1 MPRFVRLLV
10 VLLLMVPLLGPLGAW
25 AQNTAGYGDWQ
36 LHLPTNRPLHLADA
50 GNRVYVGTENAFFF
64 IDKILNSTQTLSSR
78 DGLSDVGVAALAYD
92 SVGRQTVV
100 VYRNN
105 NVDLLGDDG
114 RVRNLPDILRKSIQ
128 SDRTIY
134 QVVVSGRRAYLAAAF
149 GVVVLN
155 LDRVEVSDTYSAIG
169 PAGAAVRVYATA
181 VAHDTLFVA
190 TSAGLQVGRM
200 ADNLLDYRS
209 WVVYQPV
216 PVVAGGYEAYRQLAV
231 QGPYMYATVDGGG
244 TYTFRRAAN
253 AWQPVAAPYTF
264 RIRQLRSSLR
274 GLLLVGDA
282 YGVYRRD
289 AAGTFQLLSGLAGP
303 GDFVTDAVYSTR
315 DGSYYVANY
324 LAGVQRLRAGQ
335 APETFAANGPAT
347 GLAYSLLS
355 DAHTNTTDVFT
366 GGYSDRYAPFGSR
379 NGFYEY
385 TAGQWTNITS
395 AILPTASYP
404 DPLDVSRG
412 IRTADGTL
420 YVASYGTGLLEWK
433 GPGQFRSFTEGT
445 TGSPL
450 RRTIDPANP
459 SYLNVRV
466 TDLAADATGGVW
478 LVNQHRQ
485 VGTSGLFRF
494 DPAVAT
500 WSAIP
505 YFNGSQNLDRLTLD
519 NLGQVWAS
527 EARQG
532 GDGLWVVDPITNATR
547 KFSLATD
554 PATGS
559 SVVLPGIY
567 DVVNDRAGAI
577 WITTAAGVAVLDDPS
592 GALAG
597 TSEFRLPVV
606 QRGEGSRFPVLY
618 SEVVKSVAVDGAN
631 RKWFGTD
638 NGLWLFSA
646 DGSEALLHFTTVNS
660 PLPSNRINDVA
671 VNDKTGEVWIAT
683 DAGVLAYRGGATVT
697 EGTPNCTQVFP
708 NPVRPDFAGLVGIS
722 GLANNALVKITDVAG
737 HLVYATTA
745 TGGTVTWNLTDP
757 DGRRVRSGIYLV
769 LTSDA
774 NGQNGCVSKVAVLSK

>member
-1 MPRFVRLLV
+1 MPRFARLLV
-10 VLLLMVPLLGPLGAW
+10 VLLLLAPLLGPLGAR

-50 GNRVYVGTENAFFF
+50 GNRVYVGTENAFYF
-64 IDKILNSTQTLSSR
+64 IDKTLNTTQTLSSR

-92 SVGRQTVV
+92 SVGHQTVV

-114 RVRNLPDILRKSIQ
+114 QVRNLPDILRKSIQ

-134 QVVVSGRRAYLAAAF
+134 QAMVSGRRAYLAAAF

-169 PAGAAVRVYATA
+169 PVGAAVRVYATA
-181 VAHDTLFVA
+181 VAHDTLFAA
-190 TSAGLQVGRM
+190 TSAGLQVARM

-209 WVVYQPV
+209 WAVYQPV
-216 PVVAGGYEAYRQLAV
+216 PVVAGGYEAYRQLSTQSPHV
-231 QGPYMYATVDGGG
+231 YATVDNGGG
-244 TYTFRRAAN
+244 TYVFRRAAN
-253 AWQPVAAPYTF
+253 AWQPVAAPYTT
-264 RIRQLRSSLR
+264 RARQLRSSLR
-274 GLLLVGDA
+274 GLLLAGDN

-289 AAGTFQLLSGLAGP
+289 AAGTFQLLSGPAGS
-303 GDFVTDAVYSTR
+303 GDYVTDAVYSAR

-347 GLAYSLLS
+347 GSAYSLLS
-355 DAHTNTTDVFT
+355 DAHTGITDVFT
-366 GGYSDRYAPFGSR
+366 GGYTDRYLPFYR
-379 NGFYEY
+379 REGFYEY
-385 TAGQWTNITS
+385 TAGQWTNING
-395 AILPTASYP
+395 ALPAAMYP
-404 DPLDVSRG
+404 NPFDVSRG
-412 IRTADGTL
+412 ARTADGTL
-420 YVASYGTGLLEWK
+420 YVASYGNGLLEWK
-433 GPGQFRSFTEGT
+433 GPGQFRAFTEGT
-445 TGSPL
+445 PGSLL
-450 RRTIDPANP
+450 RRTIDPNDP
-459 SYLNVRV
+459 SYISVRV
-466 TDLAADATGGVW
+466 TDVAPDATGGVW
-478 LVNQHRQ
+478 VANQHRQ
-485 VGTSGLFRF
+485 AGVSGLFHF
-494 DPAVAT
+494 DPAAAA

-505 YFNGSQNLDRLTLD
+505 YFNGSQNLDRLAID

-532 GDGLWVVDPITNATR
+532 GDGLWVVDPNTSATR

-559 SVVLPGIY
+559 DVILPGIY

-577 WITTAAGVAVLDDPS
+577 WVTTAAGVAVLDDPS

-597 TSEFRLPVV
+597 TSTFRLPAV

-646 DGSEALLHFTTVNS
+646 DGSEALLHFTTANS
-660 PLPSNRINDVA
+660 PLPTNRINDVA
-671 VNDKTGEVWIAT
+671 VNDKTGEVWVAT
-683 DAGVLAYRGGATVT
+683 DSGVLAYRGGATVT
-697 EGTPNCTQVFP
+697 EGTPSCAQVFP
-708 NPVRPDFAGLVGIS
+708 NPVRPDFAGLVGIG

-745 TGGTVTWNLTDP
+745 TGGTVTWNLTDS
-757 DGRRVRSGIYLV
+757 DGRRVRSGVYLV